1 MNYTLF
7 FSQAGPTLGHQ
18 GHSFRTSVPET
29 HAVSKHSGSA
39 DYEQIRSAMSRV
51 QAPLRPFNT
60 TLGGA
65 RKQIVNG
72 EEGEGAELGT
82 SSKTVFLALKSLQ
95 EKIQRLE
102 SERDG
107 ALKERDLLRKH
118 NATDRAEMERRAE
131 SQAAEALNRDTATR
145 LAHERLFADKSSLEI
160 NLIRVQE
167 QNATISRELDEVRAT
182 AVSETRKRRQ
192 AEEEIRSLQLRI
204 NALEQVSF

>member
-1 MNYTLF
+1 MLF
-7 FSQAGPTLGHQ
+7 VSQAGPALGHQ

-29 HAVSKHSGSA
+29 HDVSNNSGST

-60 TLGGA
+60 TLGGPG
-65 RKQIVNG
+65 KQIVNG
-72 EEGEGAELGT
+72 EEGEGTGLGT
-82 SSKTVFLALKSLQ
+82 SSKTVLLALKSLQ

-102 SERDG
+102 NERDG

-118 NATDRAEMERRAE
+118 NATDRAEMELRAE
-131 SQAAEALNRDTATR
+131 SQAVEVLNRDTATR
-145 LAHERLFADKSSLEI
+145 LAHERLFADKSALEI

-167 QNATISRELDEVRAT
+167 QNATISRELDEVRAIT
-182 AVSETRKRRQ
+182 DSETRKRRH